1 MGHNVNACTIS
12 KVVNVVSRNDVYIT
26 KGNLYTA
33 VFKSNADY
41 QIWADFQ
48 ASRVIL

>member
-1 MGHNVNACTIS
+1 MGHNINACTIS
-12 KVVNVVSRNDVYIT
+12 QVVDVVSRNDVYIT
-26 KGNLYTA
+26 KENLYTA
-33 VFKSNADY
+33 MFKSSADF